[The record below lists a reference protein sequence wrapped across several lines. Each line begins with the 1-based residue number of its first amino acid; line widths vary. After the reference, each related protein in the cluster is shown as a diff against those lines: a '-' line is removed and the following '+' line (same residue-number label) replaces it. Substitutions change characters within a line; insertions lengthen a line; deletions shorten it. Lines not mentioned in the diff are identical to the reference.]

1 MWIAAA
7 NTITGVATR
16 HGAVA
21 TLVPIVVFVLASSR
35 GAGLSCGFG
44 DCCRDTSRGYR
55 AGSGVSAPMSEL
67 ITTTITSVSRRLQRV
82 SEIAYTCDVVG
93 HLMGTVST
101 LVCATSLVKTGL
113 AASAAWV
120 HNN

>member
-1 MWIAAA
+1 MTPQGGTA
-7 NTITGVATR
+7 R
-16 HGAVA
+16 
-21 TLVPIVVFVLASSR
+21 VLMR
-35 GAGLSCGFG
+35 CSCP
-44 DCCRDTSRGYR
+44 CI

-67 ITTTITSVSRRLQRV
+67 ITTTITSVSRRLHRV
-82 SEIAYTCDVVG
+82 SEIAYTFDVGG

-101 LVCATSLVKTGL
+101 LVCAASLVKTGV